1 MKKTRVVLDILSVIS
16 FVFGAL
22 YCFTLVFIPVGV
34 YCFSAGKLFS
44 SKADHLL
51 DNYSTDRK
59 ILVRYFIFVAIA
71 CFPLGLLSI
80 LAHSFLYGNNVKVDN
95 FNYVKITSVEPDEK
109 ENDSKSEDNVDSVEE
124 KQETVQA
131 QEEQTETEEEKL
143 EKLAK
148 LENFKEKGIISE
160 EEFEMAREQMFGK
173 KDEQK

>member
-51 DNYSTDRK
+51 DNYSTDK
-59 ILVRYFIFVAIA
+59 KTMVRYFIFIAIV

-80 LAHSFLYGNNVKVDN
+80 LAHAFLYGNNVKVDN
-95 FNYVKITSVEPDEK
+95 FNYVKITTVEPEEK
-109 ENDSKSEDNVDSVEE
+109 EETKDNSDE
-124 KQETVQA
+124 KQESKEEQTA
-131 QEEQTETEEEKL
+131 EEPAKEEQTETEEEKL

-148 LENFKEKGIISE
+148 LENFKEKGIITE

-173 KDEQK
+173 KDE

>member
-1 MKKTRVVLDILSVIS
+1 MKKTRIVLDILSVIS

-51 DNYSTDRK
+51 DNYSTDK
-59 ILVRYFIFVAIA
+59 KTMVRYFIFVAIV

-80 LAHSFLYGNNVKVDN
+80 LAHAFLYGNNVKVDN
-95 FNYVKITSVEPDEK
+95 FNYVKITTVEPEEK
-109 ENDSKSEDNVDSVEE
+109 EESKDNSDE
-124 KQETVQA
+124 KQEEPAAEEPVK
-131 QEEQTETEEEKL
+131 EEQTETEEEKL

-148 LENFKEKGIISE
+148 LENFKEKGIITE

-173 KDEQK
+173 KGE